1 MKRIITLCG
10 LFMFNFYQLNAQ
22 LVIDNTTQSPA
33 DLLTNVLV
41 GTGVTISNVEF
52 NGSTATALV
61 PTIQAGE
68 FTGTTSM
75 GITNGII
82 LATGDAQLAAS
93 NNNNGGATLGGTG
106 AVATDI
112 DLNALSGLTLY
123 DQAVLEFDFVPA
135 GDSISF
141 KYVFGSE
148 EYLEW
153 VGSGYNDVFGFF
165 LSGPGITGPFSAS
178 GINLATVPFT
188 TTPIT
193 INTINNVT
201 NAIYYV
207 NNGTGT
213 TPLVN
218 LHIQYDGFTV
228 IMTAKAA
235 VNCGETYHIKLAIA
249 DAGDAALD
257 SGVFLE
263 AGSFT
268 SDEVQVD
275 LITTSGTNTIIE
287 GCLQGGTFSFLRPS
301 SGDSLSIS
309 VFVTGN
315 AINGVDYTPAIPST
329 ITFLP
334 GQDSVGFSFLAV
346 SDGLIE
352 GVDSLVI
359 TIYNINSCN
368 DTIVSTVT
376 VFIEDPLPLTIDLG
390 PDLSVSCLGGTLP
403 LDPNATG
410 GYVPYTYIW
419 STGESTPTIDL
430 TVAGST
436 QVILTVNGQCGSTD
450 TDTLNIT
457 IVPAVPQLWNTQ
469 TFSTYCPGDTVTI
482 SPLYVSGGSSPFTY
496 AWTGGA
502 TTSTITVNP
511 ADTTTYT
518 VTITDWCGQDTTIS
532 LLVNVRNPTPIDV
545 AVLNDTLCMDVDG
558 AIIISPVVTGGNGA
572 INYTWYENN
581 SSIIF
586 SQTSSGVIT
595 VVSPASGPFIIT
607 VIDQCGLIAID
618 TANIV
623 VENCIPVIPNVFTP
637 NGDGVNDNF
646 VITNLELH
654 PNSELLIFNRWGQ
667 VVYES
672 SAYQNNWDGGSVS
685 DGVYYYVLNLTDG
698 STPADYHGFVHIYGK
713 N

>member
-1 MKRIITLCG
+1 MKRIFTLCG
-10 LFMFNFYQLNAQ
+10 LLLFNFYQSSAQ

-41 GTGVTISNVEF
+41 GSGVTISNVKF
-52 NGSTATALV
+52 NGSAAAALT
-61 PTIQAGE
+61 PTLQAGE
-68 FTGTTSM
+68 FTGTTSI

-93 NNNNGGATLGGTG
+93 DNNSGGATLGTG
-106 AVATDI
+106 GAATDI

-165 LSGPGITGPFSAS
+165 LSGPGISGPFSA
-178 GINLATVPFT
+178 GGVNLATVPST

-213 TPLVN
+213 TPAVN
-218 LHIQYDGFTV
+218 LYIQYDGFTV

-235 VNCGETYHIKLAIA
+235 VNCGDTYHIKLAIS
-249 DAGDAALD
+249 DAGDGALD

-275 LITTSGTNTIIE
+275 LVTTSGTNTIIE
-287 GCLQGGTFSFLRPS
+287 GCLQGGVFSFLRPTS
-301 SGDSLSIS
+301 SDTLDIS
-309 VFVTGN
+309 VFITGN
-315 AINGVDYTPAIPST
+315 AVNGVDYTPAIPSSV
-329 ITFLP
+329 TFLP

-346 SDGLIE
+346 SDGMIE
-352 GVDSLVI
+352 GTDSLII

-410 GYVPYTYIW
+410 GYVPYTYNW
-419 STGESTPTIDL
+419 STGETTSTINL

-436 QVILTVNGQCGSTD
+436 QVILTVDGQCGSTD

-457 IVPAVPQLWNTQ
+457 IVPAVPQLWTTQ
-469 TFSTYCPGDTVTI
+469 TFSTYCPFDTVTI

-496 AWTGGA
+496 VWTGGA
-502 TTSTITVNP
+502 TTPSITVNP
-511 ADTTTYT
+511 GDTTTYN

-532 LLVNVRNPTPIDV
+532 IVVNVRNPVPIGIG
-545 AVLNDTLCMDVDG
+545 VLSDTLCKDVDDN
-558 AIIISPVVTGGNGA
+558 IIIVPVLTGGNGTV
-572 INYTWYENN
+572 NYTWYEN
-581 SSIIF
+581 SSAIIID
-586 SQTSSGVIT
+586 QMANGTIT
-595 VVSPASGPFIIT
+595 VLGAVSGPYIIT
-607 VIDQCGLIAID
+607 VIDQCGLMDID

-623 VENCIPVIPNVFTP
+623 VEDCTPVVPNVFTP
-637 NGDGVNDNF
+637 NGDGVNDYF

-654 PNSELLIFNRWGQ
+654 PNSELTIFNRWGQ
-667 VVYES
+667 VMYES
-672 SAYQNNWDGGSVS
+672 AAYQNNWDGGDVS
-685 DGVYYYVLNLTDG
+685 DGVYFYVLKLTDG
-698 STPADYHGFVHIYGK
+698 AVPSDYHGAVHIFG
-713 N
+713 NH